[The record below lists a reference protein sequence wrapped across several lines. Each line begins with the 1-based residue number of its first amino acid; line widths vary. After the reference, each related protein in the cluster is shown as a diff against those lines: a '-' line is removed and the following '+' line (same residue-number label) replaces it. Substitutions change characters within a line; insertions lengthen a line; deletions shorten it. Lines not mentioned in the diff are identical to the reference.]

1 MDAYDGNIHYFLAA
15 VYLLLTFAWIMKDPD
30 IEKGFGSKSYHMLL
44 LLFMKADLALAAGM
58 EYAKLTLEHICRGY
72 HRPVSGARRLS
83 DKRERIQDF
92 RCQMARDHQNYRQRK
107 YYNRKI
113 PG

>member
-1 MDAYDGNIHYFLAA
+1 MMGTFIIFLAA

-30 IEKGFGSKSYHMLL
+30 IEKGFWSKSYHMLL
-44 LLFMKADLALAAGM
+44 LLFMKADLALAVGM

-72 HRPVSGARRLS
+72 HRPISGAQRLS

-92 RCQMARDHQNYRQRK
+92 RCQMAQDRQNYRQRK
-107 YYNRKI
+107 QYNRKI

>member
-1 MDAYDGNIHYFLAA
+1 MMGTFIIFLAA

-30 IEKGFGSKSYHMLL
+30 IEKGFWSKSYHMLL

-72 HRPVSGARRLS
+72 HRPISGAQNDMATHRR
-83 DKRERIQDF
+83 KRWGRHPPS
-92 RCQMARDHQNYRQRK
+92 CG
-107 YYNRKI
+107 